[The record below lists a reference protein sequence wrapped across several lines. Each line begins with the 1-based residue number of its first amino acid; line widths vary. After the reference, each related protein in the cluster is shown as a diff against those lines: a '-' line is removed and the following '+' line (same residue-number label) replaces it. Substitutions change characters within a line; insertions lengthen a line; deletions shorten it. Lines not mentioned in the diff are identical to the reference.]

1 MRQAL
6 LLATIPAA
14 FGLGLLVDRLVPA
27 AEAQAPAAQPMI
39 IDLAAL
45 TNGDIG
51 NIVPGLGTIRTR
63 TLLALPQ
70 GTMSVATGNAPKH
83 THADA
88 NEFQYVVSGT
98 GTVWLG
104 DQQRPI
110 HPGDLIIIPKGT
122 VHGGSVPAA
131 GEEIKI
137 FAIKMP
143 PQAPDDFH
151 PVP

>member
-1 MRQAL
+1 
-6 LLATIPAA
+6 
-14 FGLGLLVDRLVPA
+14 
-27 AEAQAPAAQPMI
+27 MI

-45 TNGDIG
+45 TNGEIG
-51 NIVPGLGTIRTR
+51 NVVPGLGTIRTR
-63 TLLALPQ
+63 TLVALPQ

-88 NEFQYVVSGT
+88 NEFQYVVSGS

-110 HPGDLIIIPKGT
+110 HHGDLIIIPKGT
-122 VHGGSVPAA
+122 VHGGSVPTA

-137 FAIKMP
+137 FAVKMP
-143 PQAPDDFH
+143 PQARDDFH